1 MILVIISMGLM
12 FRFSVISL
20 EEESIKA
27 KTNNIITHAK
37 ALLKHMTD
45 EYTDLN
51 TLLDNDYRKNYIKD
65 FSSEIDA
72 RILVV
77 NREYKVL
84 FDTNT
89 SYEEKIIKNNEV
101 DQSIDRN
108 IHIGYYKINK
118 KRVSSIAIPIIYKDA
133 YKGSILIMSSLEGIY
148 SNINTYIERLIV
160 LASICVIITVV
171 TGFIFVE
178 KISSPLESITDSV
191 KKIVFGRYNEEIN
204 EEGSDE
210 IKVLTNSFKVLIE
223 KFSQVDDQRKQFVSN
238 VSHELRT
245 PLTSIKLLS
254 EALIEDENVDKE
266 TYREFLIDIDGEVDR
281 LNSIIDDLLSLVNLE
296 KKELELKL
304 EKVNVRDLLFKTCV
318 ILSPLAEQ
326 KNIDIH
332 FIKEAKTYSMLDKNK
347 MMQCFINIVS
357 NSIKYNKENGFIN
370 IYLSETKDTIKVVIE
385 DSGIGI
391 EEKDIPF
398 IFDRF
403 YRVDKARSKKIGGV
417 GLGLSIVHQIIKLHQ
432 GDIKVES
439 KIGEGTK
446 FTIVIPKRLI

>member
-1 MILVIISMGLM
+1 M

-20 EEESIKA
+20 EEESIKT
-27 KTNNIITHAK
+27 KTNNITTHAK

-45 EYTDLN
+45 EFTDLD
-51 TLLDNDYRKNYIKD
+51 TLLDNDYRKDYIRD
-65 FSSEIDA
+65 FSTEIDS

-77 NREYKVL
+77 NRDSEVL
-84 FDTNT
+84 FDSNT
-89 SYEEKIIKNNEV
+89 SYQGEIIKNNEV
-101 DQSIDRN
+101 NKSKDRN
-108 IHIGYYKINK
+108 IHIGYYRIDSE
-118 KRVSSIAIPIIYKDA
+118 RVASIAIPIIYKDI
-133 YKGSILIMSSLEGIY
+133 YKGNILIMSSLESVYG
-148 SNINTYIERLIV
+148 NINTYMERLIV
-160 LASICVIITVV
+160 LASICVVITAI
-171 TGFIFVE
+171 TGFVFVE
-178 KISSPLESITDSV
+178 KISSPLESITASV

-223 KFSQVDDQRKQFVSN
+223 KFSQVDDQRKKFVSN

-254 EALIEDENVDKE
+254 ESLIGEEDVDKE

-296 KKELELKL
+296 KKELELEF

-318 ILSPLAEQ
+318 MLSPLAEQ

-332 FIKEAKTYSMLDKNK
+332 FVKEIKTYSMLDKNK
-347 MMQCFINIVS
+347 MMQCFINIIS

-370 IYLSETKDTIKVVIE
+370 IYLSETKDIIRVVIE

-391 EEKDIPF
+391 DEKDIPF

-432 GDIKVES
+432 GDIQVES
-439 KIGEGTK
+439 KLGEGTK
-446 FTIVIPKRLI
+446 FTIIIPKRLI